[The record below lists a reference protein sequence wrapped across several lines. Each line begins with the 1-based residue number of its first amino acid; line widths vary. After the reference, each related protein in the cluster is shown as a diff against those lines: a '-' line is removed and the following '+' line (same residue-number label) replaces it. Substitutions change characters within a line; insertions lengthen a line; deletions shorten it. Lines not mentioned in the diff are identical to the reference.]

1 MSHFCVRTPQPG
13 CSSSP
18 QTFCKLPSLA
28 DIFDTMCN
36 VVHAWEE
43 GPEVLKVGSESQ
55 LLETRSRRR
64 EHELCVDTSGCP
76 VDSWPYEVQCSEV
89 RSRSSKAQ
97 GPFERSLFLSSEG
110 GSGSWKEGYF
120 ENSSHIFSS
129 FGIEQV
135 SRMACFSLSLSYST
149 LSRGGN

>member
-1 MSHFCVRTPQPG
+1 MRTPQPG
-13 CSSSP
+13 CSRST
-18 QTFCKLPSLA
+18 QTFCKLPSLV
-28 DIFDTMCN
+28 DIFDPTCN
-36 VVHAWEE
+36 VAHVWEE
-43 GPEVLKVGSESQ
+43 GPEVLKVGSGSQ
-55 LLETRSRRR
+55 VLETRSRGR

-76 VDSWPYEVQCSEV
+76 VDSWPYEVQCGKV
-89 RSRSSKAQ
+89 RSGSSKVQ

-129 FGIEQV
+129 FGIEQL
-135 SRMACFSLSLSYST
+135 SRMACLSLSLSCST